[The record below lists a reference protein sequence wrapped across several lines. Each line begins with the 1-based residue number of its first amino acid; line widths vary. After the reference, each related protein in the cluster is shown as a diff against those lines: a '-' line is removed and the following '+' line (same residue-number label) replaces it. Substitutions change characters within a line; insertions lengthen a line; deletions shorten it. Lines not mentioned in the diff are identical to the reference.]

1 MKEKISEKQS
11 QNFFLQCFILEINYQ
26 YKNPALKMFKEEDV
40 EKHDTYDSNLYDY
53 IEMFFNDNNDHLSST
68 DNNTIIY
75 SSIFFHRM
83 IRLEINI

>member
-1 MKEKISEKQS
+1 
-11 QNFFLQCFILEINYQ
+11 
-26 YKNPALKMFKEEDV
+26 MFKEEDV

>member
-1 MKEKISEKQS
+1 MKEKVSKNS
-11 QNFFLQCFILEINYQ
+11 HKTFFYNSFILEINYQ
-26 YKNPALKMFKEEDV
+26 YKNPALKVFKEEDV
-40 EKHDTYDSNLYDY
+40 EKHDTYDSNLYDH

-68 DNNTIIY
+68 DNSTIIY

>member
-1 MKEKISEKQS
+1 
-11 QNFFLQCFILEINYQ
+11 
-26 YKNPALKMFKEEDV
+26 MFKEEDV

-83 IRLEINI
+83 IRLYTSKYFPDSLL